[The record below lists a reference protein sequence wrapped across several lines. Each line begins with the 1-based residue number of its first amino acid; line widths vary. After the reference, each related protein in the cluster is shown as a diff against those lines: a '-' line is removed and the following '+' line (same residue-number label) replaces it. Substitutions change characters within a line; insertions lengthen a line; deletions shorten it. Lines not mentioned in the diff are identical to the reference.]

1 MGASSKGRY
10 SRAEAPRA
18 SLRDRILRALH
29 SFDGRNGAPEL
40 VSLVDLRA
48 AIVGVPRASLDAAL
62 LAMRRD
68 RSVDLKLAN
77 SPMTLSPEER
87 AACIL
92 VQVDTPFPHD
102 VYLCYA
108 VVRE

>member
-1 MGASSKGRY
+1 
-10 SRAEAPRA
+10 
-18 SLRDRILRALH
+18 
-29 SFDGRNGAPEL
+29 
-40 VSLVDLRA
+40 
-48 AIVGVPRASLDAAL
+48 
-62 LAMRRD
+62 MRRD